1 MKRLLNSQAYLSSS
15 IVSVIIF
22 KIIKNGNLTN
32 LNNLN
37 NKKQNFCQV
46 DEEIKNL
53 YQQIVGSVDE
63 YEWEK
68 GLKFFQTGS
77 NVFKIWNTFKDETQ
91 MLKCFQDLKYS
102 KDEFQT

>member
-63 YEWEK
+63 YEREK
-68 GLKFFQTGS
+68 GLKFFKD
-77 NVFKIWNTFKDETQ
+77 KIQTQ
-91 MLKCFQDLKYS
+91 MLKCFQDLKYL
-102 KDEFQT
+102 

>member
-22 KIIKNGNLTN
+22 KIIKDGNLTN

-63 YEWEK
+63 YEREK
-68 GLKFFQTGS
+68 GLKFLKKKIKHKWS
-77 NVFKIWNTFKDETQ
+77 NVFRI
-91 MLKCFQDLKYS
+91 
-102 KDEFQT
+102 